1 VSARAT
7 FLAAALVALVAVVAA
22 VFVLRAWY
30 ERQPP
35 PLDESGPGTALR
47 LTAETGGVPPPR
59 YDVRLPD
66 GSSATLAMAGI
77 GTRGG
82 RAVGQVTVLPAAGEA
97 RELTLGEG
105 ESARAGGVT
114 VTLTHIWRM
123 PDHANDAIDV
133 RVVPTT

>member
-1 VSARAT
+1 MSARAT
-7 FLAAALVALVAVVAA
+7 FLAAAAVALVAVVAA
-22 VFVLRAWY
+22 ALVLRGWY
-30 ERQPP
+30 EREPP

-59 YDVRLPD
+59 YDVRLAD
-66 GSSATLAMAGI
+66 GSSTSLSMAGI
-77 GTRGG
+77 ASRGG
-82 RAVGQVTVLPAAGEA
+82 RAVAQVSVFPADGEVH
-97 RELTLGEG
+97 ELTLGEG
-105 ESARAGGVT
+105 ESGRSGGVT

>member
-1 VSARAT
+1 MSARAT
-7 FLAAALVALVAVVAA
+7 FLAAAAVALVAVVAA
-22 VFVLRAWY
+22 TLVLRGWY

-47 LTAETGGVPPPR
+47 LTAEAGGVPPPR

-66 GSSATLAMAGI
+66 GSSTSLSMAGI
-77 GTRGG
+77 ASRGG
-82 RAVGQVTVLPAAGEA
+82 RAVAQVSVFPVAGNVG
-97 RELTLGEG
+97 ELTLGEG
-105 ESARAGGVT
+105 DSGQAGGVT
-114 VTLTHIWRM
+114 VTLIHIWRM